1 MTTSLSTM
9 ATTLSMDCTA
19 ALAAVPRNS
28 APSISGRRQS
38 ESLVFTFTIT
48 LNAFVEEALYFGAG
62 DAAETL
68 QNNLEEDAMVA
79 FFVLLNVLT
88 EFVIGNPVTVDQ
100 AQFPAAVVVLETTE
114 GFQGTVAVV
123 VILPTADGVPL
134 RHDRPHHRE
143 IVLFDLVVVFHE
155 TRLAFDTQVTAAHG
169 PCTTVLVVTDL
180 VIAIAITG
188 VDDLV
193 RVVFRLVVEHRTA
206 RTRAAAV
213 RVPVV
218 VGSGAPIAVPAIFVL
233 QCVRRNVGVRVLTS
247 FRVDTRQLDFAVLE
261 VDGLTDADT
270 LAFETVVFN
279 PAVGHAQG

>member
-48 LNAFVEEALYFGAG
+48 LNAFV
-62 DAAETL
+62 
-68 QNNLEEDAMVA
+68 
-79 FFVLLNVLT
+79 VLRGFLT
-88 EFVIGNPVTVDQ
+88 ELVIGNPVTVDQ

-123 VILPTADGVPL
+123 VVLPTADGVPL

-143 IVLFDLVVVFHE
+143 VVLFDLVVVLHVA
-155 TRLAFDTQVTAAHG
+155 RLAWSAVVTAAHCPFTG
-169 PCTTVLVVTDL
+169 SLVETDL
-180 VIAIAITG
+180 VIAIAITS

-206 RTRAAAV
+206 RTRTAAV

-218 VGSGAPIAVPAIFVL
+218 IGRGAPIAVPAIFVF
-233 QCVRRNVGVRVLTS
+233 QRIRRNVGVRVLTG
-247 FRVDTRQLDFAVLE
+247 FRVDTR
-261 VDGLTDADT
+261 
-270 LAFETVVFN
+270 
-279 PAVGHAQG
+279 